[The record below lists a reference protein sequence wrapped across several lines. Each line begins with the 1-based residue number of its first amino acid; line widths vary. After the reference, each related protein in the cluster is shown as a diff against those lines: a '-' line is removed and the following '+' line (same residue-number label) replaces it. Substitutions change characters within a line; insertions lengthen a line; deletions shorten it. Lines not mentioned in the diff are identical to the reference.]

1 MPIRLTDEEH
11 SDLSLDDFA
20 TTSSTGTDVM
30 RLDGTESELGE
41 EDISEFDEMS
51 DDCDSEQ
58 KGSDDGMSSNKD
70 QKSGK
75 EKGEQEAKVPKKRGP
90 KKKQMTKARVVK
102 LRIRRVK
109 ANTRER
115 NRMHGLNDALDELRE
130 HVPCYSKTQK
140 LSKIE
145 TLRLARNYIYALAEI
160 LKSGMKPDSVSF
172 AKALSKG
179 LSQNTMNLV
188 AGGLHLNPR
197 TLLPESS
204 FSKPYQFYF
213 NNSYDLCSTGSST
226 VPYSTPYPMQQMAN
240 SYSQPVNSTPMPV
253 HSVPISRQPIT
264 SCPNNMSPIHAS
276 AQPLSYMTPRNNSPL
291 QAQTA
296 NSSLQ
301 IEAMT
306 SSNFLRC
313 DNSVDY
319 QCNGMAPGM
328 YANSNAMVGPVPSVP
343 DCSSYTLLDD
353 LVEFQTDA
361 HVDTDLAM
369 MNTTAN
375 LFDVTG

>member
-1 MPIRLTDEEH
+1 MPIRLTDEEQ
-11 SDLSLDDFA
+11 SDFSLDDFA
-20 TTSSTGTDVM
+20 TASSAGTDVM
-30 RLDGTESELGE
+30 MLDGTGSEIDE
-41 EDISEFDEMS
+41 EDISEFDELS
-51 DDCDSEQ
+51 DECDSEQ
-58 KGSDDGMSSNKD
+58 KGSDDSMSSNKD
-70 QKSGK
+70 KQS
-75 EKGEQEAKVPKKRGP
+75 ENKGEQEPKVPKKRGP

-102 LRIRRVK
+102 LRVRRVK

-145 TLRLARNYIYALAEI
+145 TLRLARNYIFALAEI

-213 NNSYDLCSTGSST
+213 NNSYDLCSTGNAT
-226 VPYSTPYPMQQMAN
+226 VPYSSPYQMQQITN
-240 SYSQPVNSTPMPV
+240 SYSQPINSTQMPV

-264 SCPNNMSPIHAS
+264 SCQNNMSPIHAS

-301 IEAMT
+301 MEAMT

-313 DNSVDY
+313 DSSVDY
-319 QCNGMAPGM
+319 QCNGLGPAM
-328 YANSNAMVGPVPSVP
+328 YGNSNAMSGPVPSVP
-343 DCSSYTLLDD
+343 DCSSYTLLED
-353 LVEFQTDA
+353 LVEFQADT
-361 HVDTDLAM
+361 HVENDLAM
-369 MNTTAN
+369 MNSTAN